1 MQAAAPVMREAAKR
15 ELDADGA
22 ARSRCILNVSSTS
35 GTHGNAGQANYSTVR
50 RWGMGTA
57 RFCSCHFDC
66 HICNKCSLHLLRS
79 LACSSGPGFL
89 SFWGG
94 GTKIEDVQ

>member
-1 MQAAAPVMREAAKR
+1 MSSAACMWRRKRGDATVGFIPKLRMHTRKGCLLQAAAPVMREAAKR

-50 RWGMGTA
+50 RWGMGLV
-57 RFCSCHFDC
+57 R
-66 HICNKCSLHLLRS
+66 LLTVVT
-79 LACSSGPGFL
+79 L
-89 SFWGG
+89 
-94 GTKIEDVQ
+94 

>member
-1 MQAAAPVMREAAKR
+1 MREAAKR

-50 RWGMGTA
+50 RWVTGSSTTFPA
-57 RFCSCHFDC
+57 R
-66 HICNKCSLHLLRS
+66 
-79 LACSSGPGFL
+79 
-89 SFWGG
+89 
-94 GTKIEDVQ
+94 